1 MTAPLTTLPPGESRS
16 RLITWSTPETDMTA
30 IGAVS
35 GLDYLKGLLMNKAV
49 PPIGALM
56 DFVPIAF
63 EHGRAVFEGMPAD
76 FHYNPI
82 GTVHGGFAATLL
94 DSALG
99 CAVHTTLQPGFGYTT
114 VELKINYVR
123 PLRSDTGRVTC
134 EGAVIHVGGRVA
146 TAEARLK
153 DASGKLYAHG
163 TTTCLIFRV

>member
-1 MTAPLTTLPPGESRS
+1 MK
-16 RLITWSTPETDMTA
+16 A

-35 GLDYLKGLLMNKAV
+35 GLEYLEGLLKSKSV
-49 PPIGALM
+49 LPIGALM
-56 DFVPIAF
+56 DFEPIAF
-63 EHGRAVFEGMPAD
+63 EHGKAVFEGTPAE

-99 CAVHTTLQPGFGYTT
+99 CAVHTYTT
-114 VELKINYVR
+114 VELNINYVR
-123 PLRSDTGRVTC
+123 PLRSNTGRVTC
-134 EGAVIHVGGRVA
+134 EGAVIHSGSRIA

-163 TTTCLIFRV
+163 TNMPDISRMKEPA